1 MNYLSQFRGLPR
13 QVYILCLVRWISG
26 MGSLV
31 FTFSSLILT
40 GIVGLSTRQAGIV
53 AMLYAAANVLGAIVG
68 GRMADYYGRKKV
80 YLWFTVVTC
89 SFYLLGSFYCT
100 TIWIVPI
107 TLCSFFFGSGCYPI
121 VSAMVADSAKGPKSA
136 ECFSLLYLCHN
147 LGFAVGPALGGALLA
162 DHLPWVYRIQTGMFL
177 LAAFIL
183 VAFTEE
189 VYRVPTR
196 EERMA
201 LKARKNAE
209 HFSSAEPESTLHES
223 TLKMLLQTKIL
234 LIFIV
239 TLAIATTLYAGIGFI
254 LPLQF
259 KDAFGLAAG
268 GTYGG
273 RIWTVNA
280 LMVVFGTPII
290 MKYTKTHH
298 QFNCMALGCLL
309 YAIGFGAYGYIKALP
324 LFFVSVVIWSI
335 GEILIS
341 TGAGVFIAE
350 HSPPSHVARFQ
361 SQYDMARSVGRGLGP
376 LMFGQMLAVLT
387 YRQVWTIDGIAC
399 LVMAV
404 YCWFIYKGEMAK
416 AEREGGSYE

>member
-1 MNYLSQFRGLPR
+1 MSYFSQFLGLPR

-40 GIVGLSTRQAGIV
+40 GMVGLTTKQAGIV
-53 AMLYAAANVLGAIVG
+53 AMLYATANVVGAIVG
-68 GRMADYYGRKKV
+68 GKMADFYGRKKI

-89 SFYLLGSFYCT
+89 CFYVLGSFYCT

-107 TLCSFFFGSGCYPI
+107 SICAFFFGSGCYPI

-136 ECFSLLYLCHN
+136 ECFSLLYLSHN

-162 DHLPWVYRIQTGMFL
+162 DHLPWVYRIQAGMFL
-177 LAAFIL
+177 FAALIL
-183 VAFTEE
+183 YICTIE
-189 VYRVPTR
+189 VYKVPTK

-201 LKARKNAE
+201 LRLRKKADHYTA
-209 HFSSAEPESTLHES
+209 SEPESTLHES

-239 TLAIATTLYAGIGFI
+239 TLAIATTLYCGIGFI

-280 LMVVFGTPII
+280 LMVVFATPVI
-290 MKYTKTHH
+290 MRYTKTHH

-309 YAIGFGAYGYIKALP
+309 YAVGFGAYGYIKALP
-324 LFFVSVVIWSI
+324 LYFIAVVVWSI

-350 HSPPSHVARFQ
+350 HSPASHVARFQ
-361 SQYDMARSVGRGLGP
+361 SQYDMARSIGRGVGP
-376 LMFGQMLAVLT
+376 FIFGELLT
-387 YRQVWTIDGIAC
+387 YLSYRQTWTIDAVCCI
-399 LVMAV
+399 VIAV
-404 YCWFIYKGEMAK
+404 YCWVIYKGEMAK
-416 AEREGGSYE
+416 KAKGETI

>member
-1 MNYLSQFRGLPR
+1 MNYLSQFKGLPR
-13 QVYILCLVRWISG
+13 QVYILCFVRWITG

-40 GIVGLSTRQAGIV
+40 GMVGLTTSQAGVV
-53 AMLYAAANVLGAIVG
+53 AMGYAAANVVGAVVG
-68 GRMADYYGRKKV
+68 GKAADFFGRKKI
-80 YLWFTVVTC
+80 YFWFTLVTC
-89 SFYLLGSFYCT
+89 GFYVLGSFYCT

-107 TLCSFFFGSGCYPI
+107 SLCAFFVGSGCYPI

-162 DHLPWVYRIQTGMFL
+162 NHLDWVYRIQAGMFL
-177 LAAFIL
+177 LGAVIL
-183 VAFTEE
+183 YLCTEE
-189 VYRVPTR
+189 VYKVPTR
-196 EERMA
+196 EERLA
-201 LKARKNAE
+201 AKARKNAE
-209 HFSSAEPESTLHES
+209 HFSADVPESELHVGTLQ
-223 TLKMLLQTKIL
+223 MLLCTKIL

-239 TLAIATTLYAGIGFI
+239 TLAIATTVYAGIAFI

-259 KDAFGLAAG
+259 KDGFGLEAG
-268 GTYGG
+268 GLYSG

-280 LMVVFGTPII
+280 LMVVFGTPVI

-309 YAIGFGAYGYIKALP
+309 YCIGFGAYGYIKALP
-324 LFFVSVVIWSI
+324 LYFVSVVIWSI

-350 HSPPSHVARFQ
+350 HSPASHVARFQ
-361 SQYDMARSVGRGLGP
+361 SQYDMARSVGRGVGP
-376 LMFGQMLAVLT
+376 LIFGALLT
-387 YRQVWTIDGIAC
+387 SLNYRQVWTLNALAC
-399 LVMAV
+399 IVMAG
-404 YCWFIYKGEMAK
+404 YCWLVYKREMAK
-416 AEREGGSYE
+416 KARGEAI

>member
-1 MNYLSQFRGLPR
+1 MSYLGQFRGLPR
-13 QVYILCLVRWISG
+13 QVYILCLIRWITG

-40 GIVGLSTRQAGIV
+40 GMVGLSTSQAGTV
-53 AMLYAAANVLGAIVG
+53 AMFYAAANVVGAIVG
-68 GRMADYYGRKKV
+68 GKAADFFGRKRI
-80 YLWFTVVTC
+80 YFWFTLVTC
-89 SFYLLGSFYCT
+89 CFYVLGSFYCT

-107 TLCSFFFGSGCYPI
+107 SLCAFFFGSGCYPI

-162 DHLPWVYRIQTGMFL
+162 DHLDWVYRIQAGMFL
-177 LAAFIL
+177 LGAVIL
-183 VAFTEE
+183 YLCTEE
-189 VYRVPTR
+189 VYKVPTK

-201 LKARKNAE
+201 AKAKKNAE
-209 HFSSAEPESTLHES
+209 HFSLDEPESELHVGTLQ
-223 TLKMLLQTKIL
+223 MLLRTKIL

-239 TLAIATTLYAGIGFI
+239 TLAIATTLYCAIGFI

-259 KDAFGLAAG
+259 KDSFGLAAG
-268 GTYGG
+268 GLYGG

-280 LMVVFGTPII
+280 LMVVFGTPVI
-290 MKYTKTHH
+290 MKYTKSHH

-309 YAIGFGAYGYIKALP
+309 YSIGFGAYGYIKALP
-324 LFFVSVVIWSI
+324 LYFVSVVIWSI

-350 HSPPSHVARFQ
+350 HSPASHVARFQ

-376 LMFGQMLAVLT
+376 FLFGQMLSVLN
-387 YRQVWTIDGIAC
+387 YRQTWTIDAAACIIIA
-399 LVMAV
+399 A
-404 YCWFIYKGEMAK
+404 YCWHIYKQEMAK
-416 AEREGGSYE
+416 KAREEKI